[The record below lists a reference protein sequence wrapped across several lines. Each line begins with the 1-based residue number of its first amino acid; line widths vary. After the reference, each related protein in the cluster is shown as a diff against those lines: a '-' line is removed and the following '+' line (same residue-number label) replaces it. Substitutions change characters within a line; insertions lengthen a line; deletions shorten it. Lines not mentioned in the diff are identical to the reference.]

1 MPWNNMGTARRYAS
15 ALQIDPNHALII
27 GGYYNWKDMKST
39 EIISS
44 TGSKEGKDFPVSI
57 SYHCSFTINS
67 THAMVTGGTPDGS
80 KSPSTWFVDLTKT
93 TFTPGPTMSSS
104 RGFHGCA
111 TFHLGTKSFGI
122 VAGGGDTYS
131 TQIQT
136 EIIDLDEESLTWT
149 EGLLKCTKYSK
160 GDGRLQNLRFF

>member
-1 MPWNNMGTARRYAS
+1 MPWTNMETARYGAS
-15 ALQIDPNHALII
+15 AIQINPNQTLIF
-27 GGYYNWKDMKST
+27 GGVDENGNNLKST
-39 EIISS
+39 EVISS
-44 TGSKEGKDFPVSI
+44 SGSKEGKDFPVSI
-57 SYHCSFTINS
+57 SYHCSFKINS

-149 EGLLKCTKYSK
+149 EGLLDKSK
-160 GDGRLQNLRFF
+160 IVYLKQKFS